1 MKDRRGIERGRCN
14 ESMCPCTEY
23 EVDAGAILCSYC
35 GHVPLQHTELTVLMK
50 PSNIMDNPRQENNS
64 LEEILNGT
72 SSVSVNM
79 NSNLP
84 SSSNHGACKSS
95 HIVTENQFSESALEI
110 SEPTLESSEQIVSE
124 VSSMDSNQLTLPNFS
139 DFVIPY
145 LQGENLCSKLKN
157 TMRNII
163 IETLIEFLDKN
174 NMLTGKSKI
183 QQALGYK
190 ALGRRLLLKYP
201 KIHREDCTSKR
212 RRKEELVSVTGFLI
226 SRLADRR
233 RVRKNRER
241 QKEKQSPFFKNSE
254 EALSF
259 LHDFK
264 LENFKTMDKLVE
276 ALYMTKDT
284 RSNYAL
290 ETIPEYLLHSKAV
303 GSNFI
308 N

>member
-1 MKDRRGIERGRCN
+1 MGYIVNIQDNMFVIKLKDLDLSDRVLKYN
-14 ESMCPCTEY
+14 
-23 EVDAGAILCSYC
+23 VDKKLMAI
-35 GHVPLQHTELTVLMK
+35 
-50 PSNIMDNPRQENNS
+50 I
-64 LEEILNGT
+64 
-72 SSVSVNM
+72 
-79 NSNLP
+79 P
-84 SSSNHGACKSS
+84 SSS
-95 HIVTENQFSESALEI
+95 F
-110 SEPTLESSEQIVSE
+110 IVSE

-212 RRKEELVSVTGFLI
+212 RRKEEL
-226 SRLADRR
+226 
-233 RVRKNRER
+233 
-241 QKEKQSPFFKNSE
+241 
-254 EALSF
+254 
-259 LHDFK
+259 DFK

-290 ETIPEYLLHSKAV
+290 ETIPEYLLHSKAI
-303 GSNFI
+303 FI
-308 N
+308 ERVDQL

>member
-1 MKDRRGIERGRCN
+1 
-14 ESMCPCTEY
+14 
-23 EVDAGAILCSYC
+23 
-35 GHVPLQHTELTVLMK
+35 
-50 PSNIMDNPRQENNS
+50 
-64 LEEILNGT
+64 
-72 SSVSVNM
+72 M

-212 RRKEELVSVTGFLI
+212 RRKEELVSVTVNVIKLYEKI
-226 SRLADRR
+226 S
-233 RVRKNRER
+233 
-241 QKEKQSPFFKNSE
+241 
-254 EALSF
+254 
-259 LHDFK
+259 
-264 LENFKTMDKLVE
+264 
-276 ALYMTKDT
+276 
-284 RSNYAL
+284 
-290 ETIPEYLLHSKAV
+290 
-303 GSNFI
+303 
-308 N
+308 